1 MTLSLTRLP
10 TGPMLWLLASLC
22 TAGGLAS
29 WPAPAGAAEQKPLQP
44 VDTSSPQ
51 ATLRGFMDFMN
62 ESYAMGAG
70 LMQGYLASTE
80 LYLEPDQLRTV
91 YGSLGRLASAERAM
105 DLSGLPPA
113 MVHESSRRLAIRPKL
128 AGEWRRVTRNIRRR
142 HRRTLR

>member
-1 MTLSLTRLP
+1 
-10 TGPMLWLLASLC
+10 MLWLLASLC

-91 YGSLGRLASAERAM
+91 HGSLGRLASAERAM

-113 MVHESSRRLAIRPKL
+113 MVRESSRRLAIQLKL
-128 AGEWRRVTRNIRRR
+128 AGEWRQVTRNTR
-142 HRRTLR
+142 